1 MEWQSG
7 KWFSRIVKKLS
18 LRELIAELQELD
30 AKYAEYHKD
39 TESYI
44 YLSTDLGDEVP
55 LDYID
60 SVVCP
65 LMTEDGKYTGKK
77 ACHIVLCANVSIPE
91 KKKKRVK
98 KYVA

>member
-39 TESYI
+39 TDL
-44 YLSTDLGDEVP
+44 YLSTNLGDDVP

-65 LMTEDGKYTGKK
+65 LIGKDKK
-77 ACHIVLCANVSIPE
+77 VCRIVLCANVSIPE